1 MEKTCACCKKIF
13 TPSPAVRNQQYCSN
27 PECQKMRKRKWQ
39 KEKLATDSDYR
50 EHQAKAQKEWCSK
63 NKDYWKGYRKR
74 NPAYTKRNRKK
85 QRQRNLLR
93 ALKPG
98 IAKIAKM
105 DEQKAEKAIAPG
117 RYLLKPV
124 CNQKIAKMDVLIVEI
139 GVISRGCPVA
149 V

>member
-1 MEKTCACCKKIF
+1 
-13 TPSPAVRNQQYCSN
+13 
-27 PECQKMRKRKWQ
+27 MRKRKWQ